1 MEKGSGEMKDEQ
13 NHEYNE
19 QIHYSTK
26 QVTFRS
32 PVLEGWNWTIHE
44 ITSPVPG
51 PLLCVMAGIHVNE
64 VDGIEATF
72 QLVERFRRELRCGT
86 VSIMPIVNL
95 PALADR
101 SQHVCPI
108 DGKNINFSFPGSS
121 QGTFSEALADALLNE
136 WAADAACLID
146 LHGGDLCERVAR
158 FSVAPM
164 IGDKSFDEFN
174 FTLAAAFAPDI
185 IVRIPPELLMKPGRS
200 CSGRARQRKFAAFAE
215 AGGNGLLDGN
225 SVSFHRDGVL
235 RVASLLGMI
244 EEQARTNEKQPF
256 IATEYHWLKAE
267 INGWCRY
274 AVEPGEHV
282 VNGQTIASVFD
293 FTGSKIHDVIAPVTG
308 VVLWRCTHA
317 IVTSETDLF
326 GIAAGEL
333 QRIE

>member
-1 MEKGSGEMKDEQ
+1 MKE
-13 NHEYNE
+13 E
-19 QIHYSTK
+19 QIHEHDRPIQYATR
-26 QVTFRS
+26 QLTFRS
-32 PVLEGWNWTIHE
+32 PVLEGWKWTVHE
-44 ITSPVPG
+44 ITAPNPG

-95 PALADR
+95 PALKDR
-101 SQHVCPI
+101 TQHVCPI

-136 WAADAACLID
+136 WAADAVVLID

-164 IGDKSFDEFN
+164 IGDKSFDEFA
-174 FTLAAAFAPDI
+174 FAVAAAFESDI
-185 IVRIPPELLMKPGRS
+185 IVQIPPELLMKPGRS

-215 AGGNGLLDGN
+215 AGGNGLLDEN
-225 SVSFHRDGVL
+225 SVSFHREGVL

-244 EEQARTNEKQPF
+244 EGQARRNEKQPY

-267 INGWCRY
+267 RDGWCRY
-274 AVEPGEHV
+274 AVEPGDLVE
-282 VNGQTIASVFD
+282 NGQSIASVND
-293 FTGSKIHDVIAPVTG
+293 FNGSKMYDVIAPVTG
-308 VVLWRCTHA
+308 IVLWRCTHA

-333 QRIE
+333 KSYVTNP